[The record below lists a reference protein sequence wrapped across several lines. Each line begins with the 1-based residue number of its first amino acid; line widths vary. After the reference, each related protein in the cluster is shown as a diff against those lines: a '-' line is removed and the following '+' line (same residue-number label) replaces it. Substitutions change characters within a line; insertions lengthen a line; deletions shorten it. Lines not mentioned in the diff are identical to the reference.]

1 MTPVR
6 SVCVFCG
13 SSGGGDPGYASEA
26 GELGTLLATRGLR
39 LVYGGA
45 HVGSMG
51 VLADAALAAG
61 GEVVGIIP
69 RRMARREVAHQGL
82 TELRIVSSMH
92 ERKATMAELSDAFIA
107 LPGGLGTLEELAEI
121 LTWAQL
127 GLHRKPVGVLDRS
140 GFYDPLL
147 AFLDH
152 AVAEGFVRPHHRD
165 LLLAGRAPGPLLEV
179 IAAWRP
185 PDG

>member
-1 MTPVR
+1 MR

-13 SSGGGDPGYASEA
+13 SSPGGGPAYAAEA
-26 GELGTLLATRGLR
+26 RELGALLANRGLR

-51 VLADAALAAG
+51 ALADAALAAG

-69 RRMARREVAHQGL
+69 RHMARQEVAHEGL
-82 TELRIVSSMH
+82 TELRVVSSMH
-92 ERKATMAELSDAFIA
+92 ERKAMMAELSDAFIA

-127 GLHRKPVGVLDRS
+127 GLHRKPVGLLDRS

-147 AFLDH
+147 RFLDH
-152 AVAEGFVRPHHRD
+152 AVSEGFVRPRHRD
-165 LLLAGRAPGPLLEV
+165 LLLARRSPDQLLGV
-179 IAAWRP
+179 MASWRP
-185 PDG
+185 RDGR

>member
-1 MTPVR
+1 VR

-13 SSGGGDPGYASEA
+13 SSPGGGPAYASEA
-26 GELGTLLATRGLR
+26 RELGALLADRGLR

-51 VLADAALAAG
+51 ALADAALAAG

-69 RRMARREVAHQGL
+69 RRMARQEVAHEGL
-82 TELRIVSSMH
+82 TELRVVSSMH
-92 ERKATMAELSDAFIA
+92 ERKAMMADLSDAFIA

-127 GLHRKPVGVLDRS
+127 GLHRKPVGLLDRS

-147 AFLDH
+147 GFLDH
-152 AVAEGFVRPHHRD
+152 AVSEGFVRPRHRD
-165 LLLAGRAPGPLLEV
+165 LLLAGRSPDQLLGMM
-179 IAAWRP
+179 ASWRP
-185 PDG
+185 GDSR